1 MEDAAE
7 KTIVCFGDSNTW
19 GFNPATGGR
28 FNEKIRWPRQMQRR
42 LKDGFHVV
50 EEGLNGRTTVFDD
63 PVSGGKSGFDH
74 LPIIRKTHM
83 PIDVLVIM
91 LGTNDLQ
98 TRFAVNAAGIAK
110 AMARLVFSAQQP
122 TNDVEGRAPQVL
134 LVAPPPIGP
143 LDDTPYEALFN
154 GETTRA
160 ESRKLALLYK
170 EVADM
175 YGTAFFDAGSAVSV
189 SPIDAIHIGQEMQTP
204 LADALAHKIE
214 GLF

>member
-1 MEDAAE
+1 MEGSVE

-28 FNEKIRWPRQMQRR
+28 FNEQIRWPRRMQRR
-42 LKDGFHVV
+42 LGAGFNVV
-50 EEGLNGRTTVFDD
+50 EEGLNGRTTVFED
-63 PVSGGKSGFDH
+63 PISGGKNGFDH

-98 TRFAVNAAGIAK
+98 FRFAVNAAGIAK
-110 AMARLVFSAQQP
+110 AMSRLVFAALQP
-122 TNDVEGRAPQVL
+122 TDDVEGRAPQVL

-154 GETTRA
+154 GEVTRA
-160 ESRKLALLYK
+160 QSRQLAPLYK
-170 EVADM
+170 DIAQL

-189 SPIDAIHIGQEMQTP
+189 SPLDAIHIDEAMQGP
-204 LADALAHKIE
+204 LADALAQE
-214 GLF
+214 VARLF